1 MNTTSF
7 TDGSTLPQIITETSV
22 REGKESTSA
31 SEGVSW
37 GGGGGGVEGYLISIV
52 FWHFSFSLKCKFL
65 VRMFRISFCTTLAAA
80 SMLAKC

>member
-37 GGGGGGVEGYLISIV
+37 GGGGGGGRVSNKHCFLAFFIFPEMQI
-52 FWHFSFSLKCKFL
+52 FSSN
-65 VRMFRISFCTTLAAA
+65 V
-80 SMLAKC
+80 